1 MEPLPSNADQE
12 LDLGEKGCGQLVME
26 LMLAMRSLEPEQTL
40 LVTAYDPAA
49 TEDIAA
55 WCRMTGNTLLQTL
68 SDSSS
73 HQFLLQKGSKHT
85 C

>member
-1 MEPLPSNADQE
+1 MERLPSNADQT

-26 LMLAMRSLEPEQTL
+26 LMLALSALEPGQIL

-49 TEDIAA
+49 AGDIDA
-55 WCRMTGNTLLQTL
+55 WCRMTGNILLQTL
-68 SDSSS
+68 SDSSA
-73 HQFLLQKGSKHT
+73 HQFVLQKGQNHT